1 MESNYVYI
9 LFDSSK
15 PGEYVYGDYK
25 FDYEPFY
32 VGKGINNRIKD
43 TIYDKSRFKR
53 NKIKSLREK
62 GIDIITI
69 KIHESVSNT
78 ESIEIEK
85 RLISLIGRRDIQK
98 GPLVNTTDGG
108 DGRLGSTH
116 SDDSKSKISK
126 SRKGK
131 NIGFK
136 HKEETLKLMSLVQMG
151 EGNGFFGKTH
161 SLEFKEASSNRNS
174 GLSHPMFGKNHTDEA
189 IDKLIKY
196 RKKIDNQK
204 IKKACQKFNKTVL
217 MFDLE
222 MNFLKEFESVK
233 QASFETGI
241 NASIISKCCRRE
253 IKKPT
258 RFFFSYKKEEDNIK
272 INKFLLS
279 IGDIFEVGVTKYKLI
294 KRNRKTCICE
304 TDGKLVTLRYSEFP
318 ILSQKDIIS
327 RN

>member
-1 MESNYVYI
+1 MESHYVYI

-15 PGEYVYGDYK
+15 PGEYVYGEYK

-43 TIYDKSRFKR
+43 TIYDKSRFKG

-69 KIHESVSNT
+69 KIHESISNT

-108 DGRLGSTH
+108 DGRLGSSH
-116 SDDSKSKISK
+116 SEESKSKISK
-126 SRKGK
+126 SRRGK

-136 HKEETLKLMSLVQMG
+136 HKVETLKLMSLLQMG

-161 SLEFKEASSNRNS
+161 SLEFKEDASNRNS
-174 GLSHPMFGKNHTDEA
+174 GLSHPMFKKQHTDETRN
-189 IDKLIKY
+189 KLIKH

-204 IKKACQKFNKTVL
+204 IKNACQKFNKAVL

-222 MNFLKEFESVK
+222 MNFIREFESVK
-233 QASFETGI
+233 QASLETGI
-241 NASIISKCCRRE
+241 NASIISKCCRQE

-258 RFFFSYKKEEDNIK
+258 RFFFSYKKEEDKIK
-272 INKFLLS
+272 NNKFLLS

-318 ILSQKDIIS
+318 IVTKKDTIS

>member
-15 PGEYVYGDYK
+15 PGEYVYGEYK

-69 KIHESVSNT
+69 KIHEFISNT

-85 RLISLIGRRDIQK
+85 RLISLIGRRDIKK

-108 DGRLGSTH
+108 DGRYGSFH
-116 SDDSKSKISK
+116 SDESKRKISA

-131 NIGFK
+131 TIGFK

-151 EGNGFFGKTH
+151 EGNGFCGKTH
-161 SLEFKEASSNRNS
+161 SIELKEKNSIRTS
-174 GLSHPMFGKNHTDEA
+174 GLSHPMFGKQHTDETK
-189 IDKLIKY
+189 DKLVKH

-204 IKKACQKFNKTVL
+204 IKNACQKFNKTVL

-222 MNFLKEFESVK
+222 MNFLREFESVK
-233 QASFETGI
+233 QASLETGI

-258 RFFFSYKKEEDNIK
+258 RFFFSYKKEEANIK

-279 IGDIFEVGVTKYKLI
+279 ISDQFDVDGTKYKLI

-318 ILSQKDIIS
+318 ILTQKETIS